1 MLPRICSKKH
11 SLSTPNPRIPETG
24 TTHPSTI
31 QQRYWPRSN
40 FDACC
45 LVRRQA
51 RNGMLWCSSLEFLV
65 QARLRQFCRAASFHN
80 TTAWCLK
87 VNCRIC
93 RPLKSKSNTDSES
106 PLNHLTASA
115 SSPTPA
121 TSKQL
126 EESRLAATK
135 KWLETINANMMRMS
149 EDDGYRREIAKN
161 LS

>member
-1 MLPRICSKKH
+1 MKKDITDVLSWMLEIEKIKKPISGGIIYQ
-11 SLSTPNPRIPETG
+11 SL
-24 TTHPSTI
+24 
-31 QQRYWPRSN
+31 
-40 FDACC
+40 
-45 LVRRQA
+45 
-51 RNGMLWCSSLEFLV
+51 
-65 QARLRQFCRAASFHN
+65 LR
-80 TTAWCLK
+80 K
-87 VNCRIC
+87 VIM
-93 RPLKSKSNTDSES
+93 RPSNTDSES

-121 TSKQL
+121 TSKQS